1 MLGTCTQLAIVPS
14 AALDLFHTFT
24 LKQLTAVLIMLQIL
38 KKAASKVLQI
48 LKKV

>member
-14 AALDLFHTFT
+14 AALDLIRTFT